1 MACFLMTATLCLT
14 ALALHR
20 IFCSIYSISITI
32 PLALLSSHP
41 PPNTAPG
48 PPQTR
53 SPMGCFRITKR
64 IKNKISFCLVSY

>member
-41 PPNTAPG
+41 PPNTPDFFFWPDCDYMPVHVG
-48 PPQTR
+48 T
-53 SPMGCFRITKR
+53 
-64 IKNKISFCLVSY
+64 FCSRAW

>member
-41 PPNTAPG
+41 PQIPLIFLFG
-48 PPQTR
+48 
-53 SPMGCFRITKR
+53 RIVTT
-64 IKNKISFCLVSY
+64 CLYTSAHFVAGLGRYLYP